1 MNVTPDTIIFWQ
13 WQWFKLNA
21 TLVYTWLVMAI
32 LVVGSWLVTR
42 NLKVEPEQM
51 SNWQNR
57 LEIIVEMIN
66 GEIRQATNREP
77 SEFLPF
83 VGTIFLF
90 FALANILTVIPG
102 YESPAA
108 SLFTTGA
115 FALCVFFAVPY
126 YGIKHSGF
134 GSYLKHFIE
143 PTPVVLPFNILSEIT
158 RTLSLAIRLFGNVM
172 STSLLVAIVLSLIPL
187 FVPIPVRAYGI
198 GIGVIQAYVFAI
210 LTLVYIASGIR
221 AQRKSQQKR
230 QQQQQSEEGAT

>member
-1 MNVTPDTIIFWQ
+1 MNVTPDNIILWQ

-21 TLVYTWLVMAI
+21 TLLDTWIVMAI

-66 GEIRQATNREP
+66 GEIRQATNRDP

-90 FALANILTVIPG
+90 FALANILTVIPR

-108 SLFTTGA
+108 SLSTTGA

-134 GSYLKHFIE
+134 GNYLKH
-143 PTPVVLPFNILSEIT
+143 
-158 RTLSLAIRLFGNVM
+158 
-172 STSLLVAIVLSLIPL
+172 
-187 FVPIPVRAYGI
+187 Y
-198 GIGVIQAYVFAI
+198 Y
-210 LTLVYIASGIR
+210 
-221 AQRKSQQKR
+221 
-230 QQQQQSEEGAT
+230 